1 MSEPVLLTLLLAA
14 ATFSIRFLGVV
25 LGQHIPTT
33 GPWARALNAL
43 PGCLIVSLVAVLLAK
58 GGPNEWIGGAIALA
72 VAFATR
78 SLPLTM
84 VVGIVAVWGLRAYGG

>member
-1 MSEPVLLTLLLAA
+1 MSEPVLISVLLAG

-25 LGQHIPTT
+25 LGQHVPTT

-43 PGCLIVSLVAVLLAK
+43 PGCLIVSLVAVMLAR
-58 GGPNEWIGGAIALA
+58 GGPNEWIGAAIALG

-78 SLPLTM
+78 NLPVTM
-84 VVGIVAVWGLRAYGG
+84 AVGIAVVWGLRTSL

>member
-1 MSEPVLLTLLLAA
+1 MSEPVLISVLLAG

-25 LGQHIPTT
+25 LGQHVPTT

-43 PGCLIVSLVAVLLAK
+43 PGCLIVSLVAVMLAR
-58 GGPNEWIGGAIALA
+58 GGPNEWIGAAIALG

-78 SLPLTM
+78 NLPVTM
-84 VVGIVAVWGLRAYGG
+84 AVGIVVVWGLRNSL